1 MEDDDVINTVEEFW
15 AEVSLEYSRRKFC
28 QIRLDFTTRT

>member
-15 AEVSLEYSRRKFC
+15 PEVSLELFAHFALHSFVVA
-28 QIRLDFTTRT
+28 